1 MKSTFRIG
9 ASGLVHAVVVG
20 LLLCVWTP
28 LGAQSPTC
36 APIYGVM
43 ARLFDTPFH
52 LYMIDSA
59 QTDAQLHGGTPRVS
73 EEIWSGNVMY
83 IMTRGKW
90 MKSPIDV
97 AAMRK
102 SQKEHVDADTKA
114 TCTPV
119 RDEDV
124 TGEPAALWT
133 IHSVTEYGTSETNAW
148 VSKRRNL
155 IVQSDVHLD
164 VGGALGKSH
173 TVQRYE
179 YSNVHAPAG
188 VQ

>member
-1 MKSTFRIG
+1 MKSTLRIG
-9 ASGLVHAVVVG
+9 ASGLFRAVAVG
-20 LLLCVWTP
+20 LILCVWTP
-28 LGAQSPTC
+28 LGAQSPAC

-43 ARLFDTPFH
+43 AKLFDTPFH

-59 QTDAQLHGGTPRVS
+59 QTDARLHGGKPNLS
-73 EEIWSGNVMY
+73 EEVWSGNVMY

-90 MKSPIDV
+90 IKSPVDV

-102 SQKEHVDADTKA
+102 DQKERQEVDSKA
-114 TCTPV
+114 TCRHV
-119 RDEDV
+119 RDETV
-124 TGEPAALWT
+124 NGESTALWS
-133 IHSVTEYGTSETNAW
+133 IHSVTESGTSDTNVW
-148 VSKRRNL
+148 VSKSRNV

-173 TVQRYE
+173 MVQRYE

-188 VQ
+188 VK